1 MSWHTVQLA
10 DSAPQAWKNGG
21 GITREL
27 LAWPSADDWHIR
39 LSVADITA
47 NGPFSTFVEV
57 QRWFAVLQGDGVCL
71 TVEGTPTHLHT
82 NSPAFCFSGGA
93 STTCKLLGG
102 HTRDFNLMLRGVTGQ
117 LQRIQGQAAG
127 RLTGFRAQDNMKMI
141 AVYAIGEKTNVRFD
155 QDVCRLEP
163 GTLAWRLL
171 DNSALSAHA
180 NWSVQA
186 DNALWMEISP

>member
-27 LAWPSADDWHIR
+27 LAWPSTDDWRIR

-47 NGPFSTFVEV
+47 NGPFSTFGEV
-57 QRWFAVLQGDGVCL
+57 QRWFAVLHGDGVCL
-71 TVEGTPTHLHT
+71 TVEGTPTRLHT
-82 NSPAFCFSGGA
+82 NSPAFCFSGA
-93 STTCKLLGG
+93 ANTTCTLLGG

-127 RLTGFRAQDNMKMI
+127 RVTGIPAHGNIKMI
-141 AVYAIGEKTNVRFD
+141 AVYAIGEKTNVRFE

-171 DNSALSAHA
+171 DSGAHSARA